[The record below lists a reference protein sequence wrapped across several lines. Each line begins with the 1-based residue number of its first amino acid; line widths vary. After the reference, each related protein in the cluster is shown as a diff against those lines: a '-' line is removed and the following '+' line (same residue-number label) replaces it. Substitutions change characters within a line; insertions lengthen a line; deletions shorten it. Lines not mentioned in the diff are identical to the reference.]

1 MKTSIRMTLDGLMRA
16 LRWQAHDLAEEL
28 EQRYRAERRKPRV
41 AVNAGK
47 RVRELGESNDRVGR

>member
-28 EQRYRAERRKPRV
+28 EQRYRAGMRKPSV
-41 AVNAGK
+41 AVKAGI
-47 RVRELGESNDRVGR
+47 RIRDMGESNDRVGR

>member
-28 EQRYRAERRKPRV
+28 EQRYRAGMRKPRV
-41 AVNAGK
+41 AVKAGK
-47 RVRELGESNDRVGR
+47 RIRKMGESNDRVGR